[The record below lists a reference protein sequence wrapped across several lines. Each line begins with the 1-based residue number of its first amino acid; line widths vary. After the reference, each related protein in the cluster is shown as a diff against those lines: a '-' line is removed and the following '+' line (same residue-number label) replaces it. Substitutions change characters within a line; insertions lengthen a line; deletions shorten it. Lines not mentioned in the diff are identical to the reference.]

1 MKRFYIIGALVGTLL
16 LLAGLG
22 WLLEPAGSSTSN
34 KTAAVTTDGELG
46 QAGSAGGNGTVTS
59 ANRSTVPTPSARDSS
74 GTAVAAD
81 SVTGSTQT
89 RPVSL
94 IGGQAVEYP
103 GSFASAS
110 VQVGGSNY
118 KLTPNQ
124 LGNFQQVNVGP
135 KQKVHVQVSYP
146 QGSEGDHVAVTVE
159 DGGHL
164 NEKEMSEVASLDT
177 DHNVN
182 FQFQTTD
189 QAGIY
194 RVALR
199 SGADVK
205 VLNFW
210 VGNN

>member
-1 MKRFYIIGALVGTLL
+1 MKRNYVVGAVLGVIVI
-16 LLAGLG
+16 LLAGLSWMLG
-22 WLLEPAGSSTSN
+22 PTRSPAPNTPVAVATVNGPGHVVSDDEGVTASAAIGSKSAPAGPASSGN
-34 KTAAVTTDGELG
+34 AVATGGSTP
-46 QAGSAGGNGTVTS
+46 GSAK
-59 ANRSTVPTPSARDSS
+59 P
-74 GTAVAAD
+74 
-81 SVTGSTQT
+81 

-94 IGGQAVEYP
+94 IGGQAVDYP
-103 GSFASAS
+103 GSFAAAS
-110 VQVGGSNY
+110 VQVGQANY

-124 LGNFQQVNVGP
+124 LGNFQQVVVGP
-135 KQKVHVQVSYP
+135 KQKVQVQVSYP
-146 QGSEGDHVAVTVE
+146 DGSAGDKVAVTVE

-164 NEKEMSEVASLDT
+164 NEKQMSEVASLDA

-199 SGADVK
+199 GGADVK

-210 VGNN
+210 VGQ